1 MRQNPAG
8 CIFRGSEK
16 VSIAETRPASANG
29 VQQRIDR
36 LENLVTSLIAQT
48 RDQAK
53 ADSPPEEQ
61 EILKASPWE
70 NGSVEGLVTE
80 GIPTEVQ
87 HEMGFMTVE
96 NGGLNSKYRGT
107 THWCDVLKE
116 VSSQALHFFR
126 QKIFQVS
133 WNNIPSRSNHHDL
146 PVSLMVDFALVE

>member
-1 MRQNPAG
+1 MRQNPVG

-16 VSIAETRPASANG
+16 VSVAGSRPATANS

-48 RDQAK
+48 RERAK
-53 ADSPPEEQ
+53 ADSPHEEQ
-61 EILKASPWE
+61 ETLKSPLWE
-70 NGSVEGLVTE
+70 NGSIEGPATE

-87 HEMGFMTVE
+87 HAIGVMTVE

-116 VSSQALHFFR
+116 VSS
-126 QKIFQVS
+126 
-133 WNNIPSRSNHHDL
+133 
-146 PVSLMVDFALVE
+146 